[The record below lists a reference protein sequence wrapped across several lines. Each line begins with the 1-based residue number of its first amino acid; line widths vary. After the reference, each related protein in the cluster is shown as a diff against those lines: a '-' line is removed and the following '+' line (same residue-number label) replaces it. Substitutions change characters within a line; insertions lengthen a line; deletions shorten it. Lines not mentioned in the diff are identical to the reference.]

1 MFQDKTSGYNVMV
14 ISEESSLEVERL
26 VAAET

>member
-14 ISEESSLEVERL
+14 IFEESSLEVERL